1 MKRKHISVV
10 AAIILGAGIVEA
22 AWCEYV
28 KIGLDAHFD
37 DFPHQRTQQKHVRCL
52 PRRGGQIIGVP
63 APVLS
68 GFDAGHLRPRLPECV
83 EGGRPCLETR
93 TEFVTGIS

>member
-1 MKRKHISVV
+1 MVSDGDVGTVEPVEVVGSV
-10 AAIILGAGIVEA
+10 
-22 AWCEYV
+22 
-28 KIGLDAHFD
+28 DAHFD